1 VAGEFAAMTYLL
13 QALVNGLLGG
23 GLLALIAVGF
33 TLVWGVLNVVNLA
46 HGALV
51 VLGAYVTWELAT
63 TVGVNPILA
72 AAAASAVLFGFG
84 YALQRGLL
92 NLVARA
98 PVLLPL
104 LVTFGIGLL
113 LKNAMAAVFTRNDR
127 ALLTAYSLS
136 ALRLGGVYVP
146 VLGLVSL
153 VLAVA
158 VTLGVTLAL
167 GRTGYGMAIRAVGM
181 DRDAARLMGIRVR
194 HVYALTF
201 GIGAALAGLA
211 GSMVATTG
219 TFSPL
224 SAEMYTL
231 ESFVIAV
238 VGGVGNTS
246 RALVGGLSLG
256 MLEALVGQYLSGTL
270 ESATVFAVL
279 LLALVFRP
287 HGLVGPARFASRVDM

>member
-1 VAGEFAAMTYLL
+1 VAGEFAAMTFLL
-13 QALVNGLLGG
+13 QAFVNGLLGG

-51 VLGAYVTWELAT
+51 VLGAYVTWVLAT
-63 TVGVNPILA
+63 AAGVNPILA
-72 AAAASAVLFGFG
+72 AAAASAGLFGLG
-84 YALQRGLL
+84 YALQRSLL

-98 PVLLPL
+98 PILLPL

-113 LKNAMAAVFTRNDR
+113 LKAAMVAVFSSNDQT
-127 ALLTAYSLS
+127 LPTAYSVS
-136 ALRLGGVYVP
+136 ALRLGEVYVP
-146 VLGLVSL
+146 VLGLVAL
-153 VLAVA
+153 LLAVA
-158 VTLGVTLAL
+158 TTVGVALAL

-211 GSMVATTG
+211 GSMVATIG

-224 SAEMYTL
+224 SAETYTL
-231 ESFVIAV
+231 ESFVVAV
-238 VGGVGNTS
+238 VGGVGDT
-246 RALVGGLSLG
+246 RGALVGGLSLG
-256 MLEALVGQYLSGTL
+256 MLEALTGQYLSGTL
-270 ESATVFAVL
+270 ASATAFAAL

-287 HGLVGPARFASRVDM
+287 QGLVGHARFASRVDM